1 MSVTVNTMNLLKDS
15 NPSELKVLGENVY
28 SVQNGDSDLILE
40 VLKVDLADKTMTIRS
55 SHRTFDIVFKDELDL
70 VLDKMGIKRSAEVVS
85 KNIKAPMPGKVLE
98 VLAKVGDKI
107 MKGDNVLIL
116 EAMKMENVIK
126 AEMDCIIKKIH
137 IAKLENVEKNQI
149 LIELDFAD

>member
-98 VLAKVGDKI
+98 VLANVGDKL

-126 AEMDCIIKKIH
+126 AEMDCVIKKIH